1 MTRLFKFISILFVFT
16 SCSKEEITPTIPQT
30 SKNVTLESIL
40 ILNPPDTLIISKE
53 YKFNVVGTYSNK
65 STKDLSDSVIV
76 TTTSTNVTLKG
87 NAIYGAKSGN
97 SQFTISYK
105 DKIISKSAYI
115 HNIEYVTIPDELK
128 TKGKGKLRVP
138 VVVISYLPTLDGI
151 KLDTD
156 RAPDGWGNIV
166 GSTLTQAKNKFKFDI
181 VTAKN
186 SIEEG
191 TRFRDYGSNTNSQY
205 VDIDIVLYVNVYEMD
220 LAPFVRG
227 INTID
232 YKKLFT
238 KLNLE
243 KYVDV
248 DGVREVW
255 IAMFPK
261 ELDYPVV
268 KTGQIS
274 NKFPINIPESNMS
287 SPLTGDI
294 SNSERIQNDLPIY
307 KNTYVVYGFNGHR
320 GVETGLHC
328 RGHQLES
335 QLTHIDKFEFLW
347 QTGFTPKDSAGTVVN
362 RPRLGNTHYPPNG
375 KQGYDYAN
383 STPAMSDIKT
393 WKPSG
398 GTFVSTNKD
407 TWGNI
412 KYSFLTVGPNVGNFT
427 NNYDTNIEVKWLI
440 FWWQSI
446 PGFNNNIP
454 YGNKTLTNWWDVL
467 YKWDETIKTGRKLYN

>member
-1 MTRLFKFISILFVFT
+1 MKKSFYLIVLIISILG
-16 SCSKEEITPTIPQT
+16 CQKDDIITPATP
-30 SKNVTLESIL
+30 KLATLESISL
-40 ILNPPDTLIISKE
+40 SNVPDTLVISKE
-53 YKFNVVGTYSNK
+53 TTISVIGKYSDN
-65 STKDLSDSVIV
+65 TTRDLTDSVTI
-76 TTTSTNVTLKG
+76 TSDNSNVTIVNKKV
-87 NAIYGAKSGN
+87 YGAKSGSVQLN
-97 SQFTISYK
+97 ISYK
-105 DKIISKSAYI
+105 DKTISKTAYI
-115 HNIEYVTIPDELK
+115 NPIEYVTISDDLK
-128 TKGKGKLRVP
+128 TKNKGKLRVP

-205 VDIDIVLYVNVYEMD
+205 VDIDVVLYVNVYEMD

-274 NKFPINIPESNMS
+274 DKFPINIPESNMS

-383 STPAMSDIKT
+383 PTPVMSDIKT

-412 KYSFLTVGPNVGNFT
+412 KYSFLTIGPNVGNFT

-446 PGFNNNIP
+446 PGYNNQIP
-454 YGNKTLTNWWDVL
+454 YGTKTLTNWWDIF
-467 YKWDETIKTGRKLYN
+467 YKWDETIKTNRKLYN

>member
-1 MTRLFKFISILFVFT
+1 MTKLFKFISILFVFA
-16 SCSKEEITPTIPQT
+16 SCSKEEIVPTIPQNP
-30 SKNVTLESIL
+30 KNVTLESIS

-53 YKFNVVGTYSNK
+53 YKFNVVGTYSDR

-115 HNIEYVTIPDELK
+115 HNIEYLTIPDELK

-138 VVVISYLPTLDGI
+138 VVVISYLPTIDGI
-151 KLDTD
+151 NLDMD
-156 RAPDGWGNIV
+156 RAPDGFWGLNK
-166 GSTLTQAKNKFKFDI
+166 STLLQAKNKFKFDF
-181 VTAKN
+181 VVAKN

-191 TRFRDYGSNTNSQY
+191 TRFRDYGSNKTQQY
-205 VDIDIVLYVNVYEMD
+205 VDIDVLLYVNVYELD
-220 LAPFVRG
+220 VAPFVRG
-227 INTID
+227 ITTID
-232 YKKLFT
+232 YNKLFKKL
-238 KLNLE
+238 NIE
-243 KYVDV
+243 KYVDT
-248 DGVREVW
+248 DGVKEVW

-261 ELDYPVV
+261 ENYPSV
-268 KTGQIS
+268 TTTT
-274 NKFPINIPESNMS
+274 NYINIPESNMS

-294 SNSERIQNDLPIY
+294 SNSERIPNDLPIY

-335 QLTHIDKFEFLW
+335 QLTYIDKNEFLW
-347 QTGFTPKDSAGTVVN
+347 VSGFTPKDSAGAVIN

-375 KQGYDYAN
+375 TKGYDYNN
-383 STPAMSDIKT
+383 STSVMSDIKT

-398 GTFVSTNKD
+398 GTFESVNKN

-412 KYSFLTVGPNVGNFT
+412 KYNFLTVGPSVGNT
-427 NNYDTNIEVKWLI
+427 TTNYDTNIEVKWLI
-440 FWWQSI
+440 FWWQSV

>member
-1 MTRLFKFISILFVFT
+1 MKKSFYLIVLIISILG
-16 SCSKEEITPTIPQT
+16 CQKDDIITPATP
-30 SKNVTLESIL
+30 KLATLESISL
-40 ILNPPDTLIISKE
+40 SNVPDTLVISKE
-53 YKFNVVGTYSNK
+53 TTISVIGKYSDN
-65 STKDLSDSVIV
+65 TTRDLTDSVTI
-76 TTTSTNVTLKG
+76 TSDNSNVTIVNKKV
-87 NAIYGAKSGN
+87 YGAKSGSVQLN
-97 SQFTISYK
+97 ISYK
-105 DKIISKSAYI
+105 DKTISKTAYI
-115 HNIEYVTIPDELK
+115 NPIEYVTISDDLK
-128 TKGKGKLRVP
+128 TKNKGKLRVP

-205 VDIDIVLYVNVYEMD
+205 VDIDVVLYVNVYEMD

-274 NKFPINIPESNMS
+274 DKFPINIPESNMS

-375 KQGYDYAN
+375 IRAYDYAN
-383 STPAMSDIKT
+383 PTPAMSDIKT

-412 KYSFLTVGPNVGNFT
+412 KYSFLTIGPNVGNFT

-446 PGFNNNIP
+446 PGYNNQIP
-454 YGNKTLTNWWDVL
+454 YGTKTLTNWWDIF
-467 YKWDETIKTGRKLYN
+467 YKWDETIKTNRKLYN